1 MQRLEQLQ
9 FWVVSN
15 QSEDPANDRIN
26 HILIVMTIEMMTG
39 LQQVW
44 SWKKW
49 ISNTIICRHLVI
61 VGPQARTSAGIFYL
75 IWWVHRE
82 NQFLAQKRGKPTIFF
97 LQQFFSY
104 DLLVEF
110 CVWKLSSHKTKKIP
124 YWFPAGYLP
133 WAKWAEN
140 WAFAIRGILHC
151 WRLHISSVYP
161 NYIPIRYRTQSPS
174 YPQRSSFPAWTAA
187 FHHTAARTAWSA
199 GELPGH
205 SVRWRSEYPGR

>member
-1 MQRLEQLQ
+1 MTESTAYWLWWQLK
-9 FWVVSN
+9 
-15 QSEDPANDRIN
+15 
-26 HILIVMTIEMMTG
+26 LMTG
-39 LQQVW
+39 LQRIW

-82 NQFLAQKRGKPTIFF
+82 SITWALKTLVSSYWKANIYTYNIYNHIYIYISWDCLILPKNWKWPWVCGSKIISSWPYWGKPPIFF
-97 LQQFFSY
+97 LQQFFGY

-110 CVWKLSSHKTKKIP
+110 RVWKLSSHKTNKIP

-151 WRLHISSVYP
+151 WRLHVSSVY
-161 NYIPIRYRTQSPS
+161 S
-174 YPQRSSFPAWTAA
+174 
-187 FHHTAARTAWSA
+187 
-199 GELPGH
+199 
-205 SVRWRSEYPGR
+205 